1 MGPPVAISNFEGDA
15 GPVGPELSHEVGAN
29 VMTEYPL
36 GLAGEQS
43 RNTAWGVAHVVK
55 GVNVW
60 PAVDVELD
68 HVDATRGRRHGTA
81 AAYAAEESG
90 SE

>member
-1 MGPPVAISNFEGDA
+1 LRKHWLRLSGKDHTVGPPVAISNFEGDA

-43 RNTAWGVAHVVK
+43 RNTSWRVPHVVK
-55 GVNVW
+55 GVNIR
-60 PAVDVELD
+60 PAFDVKLD
-68 HVDATRGRRHGTA
+68 HVDST
-81 AAYAAEESG
+81 
-90 SE
+90 